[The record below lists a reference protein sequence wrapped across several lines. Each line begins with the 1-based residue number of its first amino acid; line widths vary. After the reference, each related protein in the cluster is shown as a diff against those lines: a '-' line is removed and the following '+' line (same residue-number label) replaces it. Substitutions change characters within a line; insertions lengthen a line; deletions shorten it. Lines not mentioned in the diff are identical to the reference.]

1 MTIETILEYLNAVP
15 VRATYGAVG
24 EVLGVRPQ
32 VVPRLLGARRP
43 EASWVVNGTTGE
55 PTGYA
60 PEEVDPR
67 LPGTRVI
74 RSGDELQRGLESET
88 GPAPE
93 AVSAVSEAV
102 PAVSEA
108 VPAVS
113 EAVPA
118 APEAVP
124 VVNSM
129 AAPRMED
136 AEIITL
142 GSDAKWIIGTL
153 VPVLLLVAGLLAT
166 QIASVGGS
174 LNARIDDVNQR
185 LDDLRA
191 DLSAQIADVNARIDD
206 VRSEL
211 NDEIAALR
219 GEVRSFDA
227 RLRAVEVALGIG
239 PGAAPAPDE
248 GEQASDPD
256 TSASNPDAPATDP
269 DAPAADPDP
278 EPPTDTAPP
287 AANPAPPPE

>member
-74 RSGDELQRGLESET
+74 RSGDELRRGLESET
-88 GPAPE
+88 APAPE
-93 AVSAVSEAV
+93 AVSAASEAV
-102 PAVSEA
+102 S
-108 VPAVS
+108 
-113 EAVPA
+113 A
-118 APEAVP
+118 APEAVSAVP
-124 VVNSM
+124 EAVSAAREAVPAVNSM

-136 AEIITL
+136 AEIISL

-174 LNARIDDVNQR
+174 LNDRLDDVNQR

-211 NDEIAALR
+211 NDEIAAL
-219 GEVRSFDA
+219 GSEVRSFDA

-239 PGAAPAPDE
+239 PSTAPAPDE
-248 GEQASDPD
+248 GEQ
-256 TSASNPDAPATDP
+256 TSDP
-269 DAPAADPDP
+269 DAPAADPDAPAPDP
-278 EPPTDTAPP
+278 EPDPPTDTAPP
-287 AANPAPPPE
+287 AANPVPPPE

>member
-55 PTGYA
+55 PTGYG

-67 LPGTRVI
+67 LPDTHVI
-74 RSGDELQRGLESET
+74 RSGDELRRGLESET
-88 GPAPE
+88 A
-93 AVSAVSEAV
+93 AV
-102 PAVSEA
+102 PPVAAA
-108 VPAVS
+108 VPPVAA
-113 EAVPA
+113 AVPA
-118 APEAVP
+118 AVP
-124 VVNSM
+124 AMNSM
-129 AAPRMED
+129 AAPRTED
-136 AEIITL
+136 AEIISL

-174 LNARIDDVNQR
+174 LSARLDDLNQR
-185 LDDLRA
+185 LDDLRT
-191 DLSAQIADVNARIDD
+191 DLSAQIADVNARLDD
-206 VRSEL
+206 VHSEL
-211 NDEIAALR
+211 NDEITGL
-219 GEVRSFDA
+219 GSEVRSFDA
-227 RLRAVEVALGIG
+227 RLRAVEVALGIE
-239 PGAAPAPDE
+239 PSAAPAQEE
-248 GEQASDPD
+248 GER
-256 TSASNPDAPATDP
+256 TSDP
-269 DAPAADPDP
+269 DAPAADPDAPAPDPEP

>member
-43 EASWVVNGTTGE
+43 AASWVVNGTTGE

-74 RSGDELQRGLESET
+74 RSGDELRRGLESET
-88 GPAPE
+88 DA
-93 AVSAVSEAV
+93 ASAVTEAV
-102 PAVSEA
+102 PAVPEAAPAVAEA
-108 VPAVS
+108 VPA
-113 EAVPA
+113 
-118 APEAVP
+118 
-124 VVNSM
+124 VNSM

-136 AEIITL
+136 AEIISL
-142 GSDAKWIIGTL
+142 GGDAKWIIGTL

-174 LNARIDDVNQR
+174 LSARLDDLNQR
-185 LDDLRA
+185 LDDLRT

-211 NDEIAALR
+211 NDEITAL
-219 GEVRSFDA
+219 GSEVRSFDA
-227 RLRAVEVALGIG
+227 RLRAVEVALGIE
-239 PGAAPAPDE
+239 PSAAPAQDE
-248 GEQASDPD
+248 GVQ
-256 TSASNPDAPATDP
+256 TSDP
-269 DAPAADPDP
+269 DAPAADPDAPPPDPEP
-278 EPPTDTAPP
+278 EPPADTAPP
-287 AANPAPPPE
+287 AANPVPPPE